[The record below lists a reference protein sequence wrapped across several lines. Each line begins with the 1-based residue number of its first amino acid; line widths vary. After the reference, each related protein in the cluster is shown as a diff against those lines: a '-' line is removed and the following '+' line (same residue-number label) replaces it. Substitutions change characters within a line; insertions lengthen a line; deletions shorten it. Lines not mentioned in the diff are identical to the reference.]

1 MTSLKGLT
9 QLPYFSPLESH
20 GRNLAILTIAM
31 VFISTSGTLGKF
43 IALPVP
49 VIIWWRC
56 FLGAIFILIFCLLTR
71 LSLRPKS
78 TGDILPFTIS
88 ALLLGAHWITYF
100 YSLKLSNVAIGMLTL
115 FTFPIMTALL
125 EPILYKT
132 KFDFIHIAMGIM
144 VLVGIYILSPTL
156 DWENDMVK
164 GILLGL
170 LSAFC
175 YAIRNL
181 IVKNYTANY
190 HGSVLMFYQ
199 VAILSLL
206 LVPSILFFKV
216 DGFSSQFPYIMFLA
230 LFTTAIGHS
239 LFLKA
244 LKHFKVSSASIIAS
258 AQPVFGIII
267 AFFFLSEVPSSN
279 TVLGGSLILAT
290 VIIEGLRTRN
300 S

>member
-1 MTSLKGLT
+1 
-9 QLPYFSPLESH
+9 
-20 GRNLAILTIAM
+20 M

-56 FLGAIFILIFCLLTR
+56 FLGAVFILIFCLVSKLQ
-71 LSLRPKS
+71 LKPKS
-78 TGDILPFTIS
+78 RRDVLPFLIS

-100 YSLKLSNVAIGMLTL
+100 YSLKMSNVAIGMLTL

-125 EPILYKT
+125 EPLVYKV
-132 KFDFIHIAMGIM
+132 KFDYVHLIMGAM
-144 VLVGIYILSPTL
+144 VLVGIYILSPVM
-156 DWENDMVK
+156 DFENDMVK

-175 YAIRNL
+175 YSIRNL
-181 IVKNYTANY
+181 IIKNYTQNY

-199 VAILSLL
+199 IAVLSLIL
-206 LVPSILFFKV
+206 WPVLLFFEVK
-216 DGFSSQFPYIMFLA
+216 DFSTQFPYVLFLA

-244 LKHFKVSSASIIAS
+244 LKYFKVSSASIMAS
-258 AQPVFGIII
+258 AQPIFGIII
-267 AFFFLSEVPSSN
+267 AYFFLSEIPAPN
-279 TVLGGSLILAT
+279 TVLGGSLVLAT
-290 VIIEGLRTRN
+290 VIIEGLRSRKQN
-300 S
+300 